1 MGKVRA
7 RTLGDEEQ
15 ELKEKQEA
23 EARRLA
29 KIEEAKA
36 KGQAAKKD
44 KAANDEE
51 AKSQEPS
58 AEGEE
63 KISEVLSNEV
73 SEEETKEES
82 PVETSVISDES
93 EKSQS
98 TNNESEESEDSS
110 ETEAPQNDN
119 GALAEQS
126 KEKTTEEKPVKKMKK
141 QKIGKAHE
149 RSEKYKTALS
159 QVEKSKLYSLTE
171 ALELVE
177 KTHLAK
183 FDETVELHINTTQN
197 LNGSVT
203 LPHGT
208 GKSTRVAIL
217 NPNKDE
223 KAADDL
229 IKAIESGK
237 IEFDILIA
245 TPDAM
250 PRLAKVA
257 RVLGPKGLMPN
268 PKNGTV
274 TPNPEAT
281 AEKYAGGHMTFKTE
295 SKAPVLHLSVGK
307 LSFGK
312 DKLEENIKAA
322 MKAIDLKNMKRVTL
336 KSTMSPGIKIQLG
349 K

>member
-15 ELKEKQEA
+15 EQKEKQEA

-36 KGQAAKKD
+36 KGRAEKSSVAKAMDDDTAAGQAKKSSNTKAMED
-44 KAANDEE
+44 KAEEE
-51 AKSQEPS
+51 AETP
-58 AEGEE
+58 AEEQTE
-63 KISEVLSNEV
+63 N
-73 SEEETKEES
+73 
-82 PVETSVISDES
+82 VILES
-93 EKSQS
+93 EATPESDAGQTNMTEDKQS
-98 TNNESEESEDSS
+98 
-110 ETEAPQNDN
+110 EAP
-119 GALAEQS
+119 
-126 KEKTTEEKPVKKMKK
+126 KKKKK
-141 QKIGKAHE
+141 QKVGKAKE
-149 RSEKYKTALS
+149 RSAKYKTSVAM
-159 QVEKSKLYSLTE
+159 VEKSKLYTLSE
-171 ALELVE
+171 ALDLVE
-177 KTHLAK
+177 KTHMAK
-183 FDETVELHINTTQN
+183 FDETVELHINTISS

-217 NPNKDE
+217 APLKDA
-223 KAADDL
+223 KAADEL
-229 IKAIESGK
+229 LKTIESGK
-237 IEFDILIA
+237 IEFDILLA

-257 RVLGPKGLMPN
+257 RILAPKGLMPN
-268 PKNGTV
+268 PKNGTI
-274 TPNPEAT
+274 TPNPEAV

-312 DKLEENIKAA
+312 DKLEDNIKAA
-322 MKAIDLKNMKRVTL
+322 FKAVDMKNMKRVTL
-336 KSTMSPGIKIQLG
+336 KSTMSPGIKLQV

>member
-29 KIEEAKA
+29 KIEAEKA
-36 KGQAAKKD
+36 AGQAR
-44 KAANDEE
+44 KAEE
-51 AKSQEPS
+51 QTES
-58 AEGEE
+58 
-63 KISEVLSNEV
+63 
-73 SEEETKEES
+73 SEETPSETVETETK
-82 PVETSVISDES
+82 
-93 EKSQS
+93 
-98 TNNESEESEDSS
+98 
-110 ETEAPQNDN
+110 
-119 GALAEQS
+119 AEV
-126 KEKTTEEKPVKKMKK
+126 KPKKK
-141 QKIGKAHE
+141 QKVGKAKD
-149 RSEKYKTALS
+149 RSENYKKALA
-159 QVEKSKLYSLTE
+159 QVEKGKQYKLE
-171 ALELVE
+171 DALELVE

-183 FDETVELHINTTQN
+183 FDETVELHINTAGA

-208 GKSTRVAIL
+208 GKQTRVAIL
-217 NPNKDE
+217 APSKDA

-229 IKAIESGK
+229 LKEIESGK
-237 IEFDILIA
+237 INFDILVA

-257 RVLGPKGLMPN
+257 RILGPRGLMPN

-274 TPNPEAT
+274 TPNPEAA

-295 SKAPVLHLSVGK
+295 SKAPVLHLAVGK

-312 DKLEENIKAA
+312 DKLTDNIKAA
-322 MKAIDLKNMKRVTL
+322 LKAIETKNIKKIII
-336 KSTMSPGIKIQLG
+336 KSTMSPAVRLAA
-349 K
+349 